1 MQGRPA
7 AEACPRLN
15 GEKKL
20 HGTLNICKVAAQLQL
35 AVLALVGSGAYALN
49 SAVITEALEAA
60 VDGVVI
66 VIAIGICQLLAG
78 EHIGQA
84 LEGEGCAHNS

>member
-35 AVLALVGSGAYALN
+35 AVLALVGYSLRYLPL
-49 SAVITEALEAA
+49 SAPERMRCIRPSSQRRLRRLWTELS
-60 VDGVVI
+60 
-66 VIAIGICQLLAG
+66 L
-78 EHIGQA
+78 
-84 LEGEGCAHNS
+84 S